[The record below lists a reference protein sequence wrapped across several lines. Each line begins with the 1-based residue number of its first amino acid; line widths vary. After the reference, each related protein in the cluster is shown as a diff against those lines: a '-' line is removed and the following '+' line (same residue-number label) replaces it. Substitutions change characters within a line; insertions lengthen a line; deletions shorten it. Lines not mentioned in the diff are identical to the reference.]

1 MDQLGQI
8 AAHRERIA
16 DLIESLDADQL
27 STPSLCEGW
36 TVQEVAGHLTS
47 LWNVR
52 MPSFVWRVFRS
63 GFDLH
68 AASLAVGQELG
79 ARPVAEIAEDLRSN
93 ARNKRTPPA
102 AGLEVPLS
110 DAWIHALD
118 MCVPLGITYDVDIAD
133 VMAIVDTMVDE
144 RSRPARAN
152 DFDARFTWRATDTD
166 WSHVNGDE
174 HAFSGP
180 MHAIVLA
187 FYGRGDALGLL
198 QGPVHL
204 L

>member
-1 MDQLGQI
+1 MDHIGQI

-16 DLIESLDADQL
+16 DLVESLDDAQL
-27 STPSLCEGW
+27 STPSLCDGW

-47 LWNVR
+47 PWNVR

-68 AASLAVGQELG
+68 AASLAIGKELG
-79 ARPVAEIAEDLRSN
+79 ARPPAEIAEDLRRN
-93 ARNKRTPPA
+93 AHNRRTPPA
-102 AGLEVPLS
+102 AGLEVPLN
-110 DAWIHALD
+110 DAWIHAHD
-118 MCVPLGITYDVDIAD
+118 ICVPLGITYDVDLAD
-133 VMAIVDTMVDE
+133 VMAIVATMVDE

-152 DFDARFTWRATDTD
+152 DFDERFSWRATDTD
-166 WSHVNGDE
+166 WSHINGDE

-180 MHAIVLA
+180 MRAIVLA

-198 QGPVHL
+198 DGPTHL